1 MLMQHPPL
9 GKPDGFSIEWETAEL
24 RRVMKEHTLTVKLE
38 CLSKSEADGV
48 KALLTPEE
56 LSRVIFTWR
65 FQDVP

>member
-9 GKPDGFSIEWETAEL
+9 GRWVGFSTEWEASEL
-24 RRVMKEHTLTVKLE
+24 RRVIREHTLTIKFE